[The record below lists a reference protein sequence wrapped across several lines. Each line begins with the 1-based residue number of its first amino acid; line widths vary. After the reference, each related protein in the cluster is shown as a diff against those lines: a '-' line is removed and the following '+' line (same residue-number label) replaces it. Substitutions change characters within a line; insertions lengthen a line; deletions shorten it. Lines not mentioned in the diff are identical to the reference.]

1 MLLQASHARE
11 ENNYGTLARYKR
23 PSSAHSFSSRT
34 PQFNYSALPSL
45 ILPCN
50 LLAMFARLPVVFLY
64 AFVAFGALVAALPGG
79 HPGTT
84 YVAFAASSPSSN
96 LLTETRPPATT
107 TITGNSCSSGPVQ
120 CCNSVQQA
128 NSQSASLLLGLL
140 GIVLQDLS
148 VLVGLGCTPITVI
161 GAGGNEC
168 SSTTVCCEN
177 NNFNGLI
184 NIGCTPINIL

>member
-1 MLLQASHARE
+1 MYTQTRGKKIIDGYLP
-11 ENNYGTLARYKR
+11 RYKR
-23 PSSAHSFSSRT
+23 PSSTTPSF
-34 PQFNYSALPSL
+34 LPSFA
-45 ILPCN
+45 ILPRT

-84 YVAFAASSPSSN
+84 YVPLAASSPNST
-96 LLTETRPPATT
+96 LLTGTHPPSTT

-120 CCNSVQQA
+120 CCNSVQRA
-128 NSQSASLLLGLL
+128 DSQSASLLLGLL

-148 VLVGLGCTPITVI
+148 VIVGLGCTPITVI
-161 GAGGNEC
+161 GAGGNGC
-168 SSTTVCCEN
+168 SAQTVCCEN
-177 NNFNGLI
+177 NQFNGLI

>member
-1 MLLQASHARE
+1 
-11 ENNYGTLARYKR
+11 
-23 PSSAHSFSSRT
+23 
-34 PQFNYSALPSL
+34 
-45 ILPCN
+45 
-50 LLAMFARLPVVFLY
+50 MFARLPVVFLY

-84 YVAFAASSPSSN
+84 IPPVTTTVTVTS
-96 LLTETRPPATT
+96 PPATT